1 MRSII
6 GISASPIVWK
16 QPKMMEP
23 AFELKYSEEVLGTLR
38 FKNSFGS
45 LAEGVMAEGKW
56 TFKRQGFLKTQ
67 VTIRQDGNPG
77 NIAVYFTNTWSQG
90 GTLELPDGRKYQA
103 NSNFW
108 HSQFEFTDLQ
118 EHPILRFTNIGGF
131 KLHAR
136 LEILPA
142 AKELPEIPW
151 MVLLGWYL
159 AVMTSR
165 DGEMVA
171 AMF

>member
-6 GISASPIVWK
+6 GIPASPIVWK
-16 QPKMMEP
+16 QPKLMEP
-23 AFELKYSEEVLGTLR
+23 AFELRYSEEILGTLR

-45 LAEGVMAEGKW
+45 LAEGTMAEGKW
-56 TFKRQGFLKTQ
+56 TFKRLGFLKTH
-67 VTIRQDGNPG
+67 VTIRKTDDQR
-77 NIAVYFTNTWSQG
+77 NIAIFNNNTWSQG

-108 HSQFEFTDLQ
+108 HSQFEFTDIQ
-118 EHPILRFTNIGGF
+118 EKPIIRFTNIGGF
-131 KLHAR
+131 KLHAQ
-136 LEILPA
+136 LEILPG
-142 AKELPEIPW
+142 AKDLADTPW

>member
-16 QPKMMEP
+16 QPKLMEP
-23 AFELKYSEEVLGTLR
+23 AFELRFSEEILGTLR

-45 LAEGVMAEGKW
+45 LAEGTMAEGKW
-56 TFKRQGFLKTQ
+56 SLKRLGFLKTH
-67 VTIRQDGNPG
+67 VTIRQADDQRNV
-77 NIAVYFTNTWSQG
+77 AVYFNNTWSQG

-108 HSQFEFTDLQ
+108 HSQFEFTDMQ
-118 EHPILRFTNIGGF
+118 ENPILRFTNIGGF
-131 KLHAR
+131 KLHAQ
-136 LEILPA
+136 LEILPLG
-142 AKELPEIPW
+142 KDLTEIPW